1 MFEEIILQLTE
12 IYCFFNVSKIY
23 IDSVVQ
29 ICYNV
34 DMELRSKIWLE
45 VDGEPVFGSG
55 RQALLK
61 GIERLGSINRASKDI
76 NISYRKALSYIQ
88 SMEQRL
94 NVKLV
99 ERKTGGRNGG
109 GAVLTDDAFKLLVKY
124 EKLEKNINTLL
135 DKKFSDVFS
144 S

>member
-1 MFEEIILQLTE
+1 
-12 IYCFFNVSKIY
+12 
-23 IDSVVQ
+23 
-29 ICYNV
+29 
-34 DMELRSKIWLE
+34 MELRSKIWLE
-45 VDGEPVFGSG
+45 VEGEPVFGSG

-94 NVKLV
+94 GIKLV

-109 GAVLTDDAFKLLVKY
+109 GAVLTDEALTLLIKY
-124 EKLEKNINTLL
+124 EKLEKDVNTLL
-135 DKKFSDVFS
+135 DKKFADVFS

>member
-1 MFEEIILQLTE
+1 M
-12 IYCFFNVSKIY
+12 
-23 IDSVVQ
+23 DSVVQ

-34 DMELRSKIWLE
+34 DMEIRSKIWLE
-45 VDGEPVFGSG
+45 VDGAPVFGSG

-88 SMEQRL
+88 SMEQRMGI
-94 NVKLV
+94 KLV
-99 ERKTGGRNGG
+99 VRKAGGRNGG
-109 GAVLTDDAFKLLVKY
+109 GAVLTDDALKLLIKY
-124 EKLEKNINTLL
+124 EKLEKNINRLL

-144 S
+144 P